1 MEKKIATDSICLNKA
16 AAFHIY
22 ADLCEGKY
30 DEKSYFL
37 FLFN

>member
-1 MEKKIATDSICLNKA
+1 MNEKIIAKNKS

-30 DEKSYFL
+30 LSYV
-37 FLFN
+37 